1 MIQGGIAMN
10 NIVETTSGLDAAAYA
25 ETKKTSK
32 VTTGKTIGSPELSDK
47 AKKYYE
53 QLQKKF
59 KGYDFILVSED
70 KKAEAEAN
78 IANYANKDRMVVLIN
93 TDKIEKMAEDED
105 YRKKYEGIISSASS
119 QIKMIK
125 TSLGKNASK
134 VKTFGM
140 KFEEDYAS
148 LFAVIDKSLEM
159 QRERIQENA
168 EKKAEEKKKTAKEDL
183 ITVTAKTPDELL
195 KKINDIFAED
205 ELNSVRTP
213 QEKLLGQHVNYSL

>member
-10 NIVETTSGLDAAAYA
+10 NIMETTSGMDAAAYA

-78 IANYANKDRMVVLIN
+78 IANYANKDRMVILIN

-119 QIKMIK
+119 QIKMLK

-140 KFEEDYAS
+140 KFEDGYTS
-148 LFAVIDKSLEM
+148 LFAVIDKSLEK

-168 EKKAEEKKKTAKEDL
+168 EKKAEEKKKAAKEDL